1 MRTYL
6 IVLAFVLASVAVSTA
21 REPKVLTEVRKL
33 YAQFRDVVPD
43 KYAVL
48 RRQVLLIGYLK
59 KDKELGYNTNKG
71 YEICLCLDG
80 TANQVF
86 HVLLHELAHSTVKEY
101 DHNDSFWNN
110 FKELREIAT
119 ANGLYKPIVQAEQ
132 FCGKAIPTKC
142 SSTMDVHL

>member
-119 ANGLYKPIVQAEQ
+119 ANGLYTPIVQSEH
-132 FCGKAIPTKC
+132 FCGKAIK
-142 SSTMDVHL
+142 DQ

>member
-6 IVLAFVLASVAVSTA
+6 IVLAFVLASVAISTA

-59 KDKELGYNTNKG
+59 KEKELGYNTNKG

-101 DHNDSFWNN
+101 DHNDAFWNN

-119 ANGLYKPIVQAEQ
+119 AHGLYTPIVQSEQ
-132 FCGKAIPTKC
+132 FCGKAIK
-142 SSTMDVHL
+142 DQ

>member
-48 RRQVLLIGYLK
+48 RRPVLLIGYLK
-59 KDKELGYNTNKG
+59 KEKELGYNTNKG

-101 DHNDSFWNN
+101 DHNDAFWNN

-119 ANGLYKPIVQAEQ
+119 AHGLYTPIVQSEQ
-132 FCGKAIPTKC
+132 FCGKAIK
-142 SSTMDVHL
+142 DQ

>member
-132 FCGKAIPTKC
+132 FCGKAIK
-142 SSTMDVHL
+142 DQ

>member
-59 KDKELGYNTNKG
+59 KEKELGYNTNKG

-101 DHNDSFWNN
+101 DHNDAFWNN

-119 ANGLYKPIVQAEQ
+119 AHGLYTPIVQSEQ
-132 FCGKAIPTKC
+132 FCGKAIK
-142 SSTMDVHL
+142 DQ

>member
-6 IVLAFVLASVAVSTA
+6 IVLAFVLASVAISTA

-48 RRQVLLIGYLK
+48 RRPVLLIGYLK
-59 KDKELGYNTNKG
+59 KEKELGYNTNKG

-101 DHNDSFWNN
+101 DHNDAFWNN

-119 ANGLYKPIVQAEQ
+119 SHGLYTPIVQSEQ
-132 FCGKAIPTKC
+132 FCGKAIK
-142 SSTMDVHL
+142 DQ